1 MRDGHLTHLSRFGS
15 EIWFGSLSCGKSLA
29 FFKWLNPFTV
39 LISGLSVGH
48 LHPDLLYLL
57 ESFLPSVPAIFPA
70 VGCHIQY
77 SVLLGLLCWTLGDMI
92 FLFSPN
98 VMYHQLLWMQ
108 NHRSSLSSSSYA
120 FFTATKTQWSSFILY
135 INTLKANNTSV
146 ALFLS
151 MKPYSTSLI
160 TNSLLQLNFNSL
172 SLPSCYALYH
182 SIHFPLKIIPFSLIS
197 KVSSTHTDSIQHHP
211 FNIQLRLPHCCWQ

>member
-39 LISGLSVGH
+39 LISGLSVGY
-48 LHPDLLYLL
+48 LPPDLLYLL
-57 ESFLPSVPAIFPA
+57 ESFPPSVPAIFPA
-70 VGCHIQY
+70 VGCHIQH

-120 FFTATKTQWSSFILY
+120 FFTSTKTQWSSFVLY
-135 INTLKANNTSV
+135 ISTLKANNTSV
-146 ALFLS
+146 VLKHEAILHLTDHQLS
-151 MKPYSTSLI
+151 SSTK
-160 TNSLLQLNFNSL
+160 LQQPVTPQRLR
-172 SLPSCYALYH
+172 SLPLYPLSIKNH
-182 SIHFPLKIIPFSLIS
+182 SLFS
-197 KVSSTHTDSIQHHP
+197 DIQG
-211 FNIQLRLPHCCWQ
+211 F